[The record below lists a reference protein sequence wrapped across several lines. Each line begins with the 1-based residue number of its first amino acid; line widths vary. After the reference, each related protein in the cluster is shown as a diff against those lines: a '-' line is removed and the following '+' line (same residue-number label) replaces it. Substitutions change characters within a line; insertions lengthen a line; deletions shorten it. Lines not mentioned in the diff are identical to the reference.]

1 MIDHS
6 RVHAVL
12 FDVGQTML
20 YPDLP
25 YLQKLL
31 AEYGVQADLTT
42 LARGAALARERV
54 SRSKG
59 NEKNHKGF
67 FGFWMKW
74 VGVKDDQIPE
84 VLIKIHER
92 HQREHL
98 WSWLDPEA
106 ESMFAELH
114 RRGYRLGIISNAD
127 GQIESAMT
135 TLNIAQYFDI
145 IIDSAVVGVEKP
157 DERIF
162 AMALE
167 KLELPATSCLYIGD
181 NYDNDVTGARQAGMA
196 PLLIDPFD
204 VVAENDVDRIHRL
217 SDLLEIL
224 PDRLSTPAA

>member
-12 FDVGQTML
+12 FDVGQTLL

-31 AEYGVQADLTT
+31 AEYHVQTDLTT
-42 LARGAALARERV
+42 LARGAAIARERI
-54 SRSKG
+54 SRSAG
-59 NEKNHKGF
+59 NERNHKGF
-67 FGFWMKW
+67 FSFWMKW
-74 VGVKDDQIPE
+74 VGVADDHIPE
-84 VLIKIHER
+84 VLTKIYER

-106 ESMFAELH
+106 KPALAGLQG
-114 RRGYRLGIISNAD
+114 RGYRLGIISNAD
-127 GQIESAMT
+127 GQIESAISK
-135 TLNIAQYFDI
+135 LDLAHYFDI

-167 KLELPATSCLYIGD
+167 KLKLPAPSCLYIGD
-181 NYDNDVTGARQAGMA
+181 NYDNDITGARQAGMA
-196 PLLIDPFD
+196 PLLLDPFD
-204 VVAENDVDRIHRL
+204 VVAENDVDRIHAL
-217 SDLLEIL
+217 NDLLDLL
-224 PDRLSTPAA
+224 PLRSVR

>member
-6 RVHAVL
+6 RVRAVL
-12 FDVGQTML
+12 FDVGQTLL

-31 AEYGVQADLTT
+31 EDYRVRTDLTT
-42 LARGAALARERV
+42 LGRGCAIARERV

-74 VGVKDDQIPE
+74 VGVADDYIPE
-84 VLIKIHER
+84 VLTKIYER

-106 ESMFAELH
+106 KSTLAELH
-114 RRGYRLGIISNAD
+114 QRSYRLGIISNAD

-135 TLNIAQYFDI
+135 QLGVAEYFEH
-145 IIDSAVVGVEKP
+145 IIDSAIVGVEKP

-167 KLELPATSCLYIGD
+167 KLKLPASSCLYIGD
-181 NYDNDVTGARQAGMA
+181 NYDNDVIGARQAGMA
-196 PLLIDPFD
+196 PLLLDPFD
-204 VVAENDVDRIHRL
+204 VVAENDVDRIHAL
-217 SDLLEIL
+217 SDLLELL
-224 PDRLSTPAA
+224 PLRSVR